1 MKERMIIE
9 RIKELV
15 KEYYGLHFLNTP
27 FEPGR
32 TEVHYAGRVFD
43 EKELQHAIECI
54 LEFQLTEGE
63 YTSRFVQKI
72 KKFTGTSHAVPTN
85 SGSSANLLAMTA
97 LTSPL
102 LRERQMNPGDE
113 VITIAT
119 GFPTT
124 LNPIIQNRFI
134 PVFVDIELGTYNIK
148 IDQIERAVSDRTKA
162 IFVAHTLGNPCD
174 IDEILRIVKKHNLWL
189 IEDCC
194 DALGSEYNDV
204 KVGNFGHCATYSFY
218 PAHQITT
225 GEGGMV
231 VTNDEKLF
239 RIVHSLRD
247 WGRDC
252 YCPIGVSDTCGHR
265 FSGKYGLLPE
275 GYDHKYVYSHI
286 GYNMKMTD
294 VQAAIGE
301 IQMDKLPAFI
311 AARKDNFGLWQDKFR
326 LFEEFFILPVP
337 TPKSDPVWFSY
348 PLSVRGHAGFSRT
361 HLTRYLDDHKVEA
374 RNMFG
379 GNLVRQPAYR
389 DIDRRIVGDLSCT
402 DTVMNNTFF
411 LGTYPGMNEEKI
423 NYTMGVIDDFL
434 RGEKVK

>member
-1 MKERMIIE
+1 MIIE
-9 RIKELV
+9 KIKELV
-15 KEYYGLHFLNTP
+15 TEYYRLHFLNTP
-27 FEPGR
+27 FHPGL

-43 EKELQHAIECI
+43 EKELNNAIECI
-54 LEFQLTEGE
+54 LEFQLTEGK

-72 KKFTGTSHAVPTN
+72 KNFTGTSHVVPTN
-85 SGSSANLLAMTA
+85 SGSSANLLAMSA

-102 LRERQMNPGDE
+102 LRDRRINPGDE

-124 LNPIIQNRFI
+124 LNPIIQNRLI
-134 PVFVDIELGTYNIK
+134 PVFVDIEPGTYNIK
-148 IDQIERAVSDRTKA
+148 IDQIERAISDRTKA
-162 IFVAHTLGNPCD
+162 IFVAHTVGNPFD
-174 IDEILRIVKKHNLWL
+174 IDEILRIVEKHNLWL

-194 DALGSEYNDV
+194 DALGSEYNGV

-231 VTNDEKLF
+231 VMNDEKLF
-239 RIVHSLRD
+239 RIVRSLRD

-252 YCPIGVSDTCGHR
+252 YCPIGVSNTCGHR
-265 FSGKYGLLPE
+265 FNGKYGLLPE

-311 AARKDNFGLWQDKFR
+311 AARKENFALWQDKFR
-326 LFEEFFILPVP
+326 MFEEYFILPVP
-337 TPKSDPVWFSY
+337 TLKSDPVWFSY
-348 PLSVRGHAGFSRT
+348 PLSVRKHAGFSRT
-361 HLTRYLDDHKVEA
+361 QLTRHLDDHKVET

-379 GNLVRQPAYR
+379 GNLIRQPAYR
-389 DIDRRIVGDLSCT
+389 DIDKRIVGDLSCT
-402 DTVMNNTFF
+402 DNVMNNTFF
-411 LGTYPGMNEEKI
+411 LGTYPGMNKKKI
-423 NYTMGVIDDFL
+423 DYTIGVVDDFL
-434 RGEKVK
+434 RGVKLK